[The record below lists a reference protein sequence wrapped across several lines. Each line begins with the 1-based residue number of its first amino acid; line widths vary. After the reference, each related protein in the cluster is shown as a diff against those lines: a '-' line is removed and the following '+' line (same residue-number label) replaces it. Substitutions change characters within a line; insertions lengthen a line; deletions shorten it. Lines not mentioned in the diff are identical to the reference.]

1 MLGGGR
7 EMELREISDSI
18 YHGKS
23 TEKKKEMNAVYYE
36 SAEFIKNNFPQ
47 KYQEMLQKAEQIA
60 YQIGAEEAAEIVQ
73 KMRPHGQ
80 KWTREEIAAY
90 LREKGIENH
99 ITDYYLVMNMMI
111 NDYSRTAR
119 MYGQD
124 NADFYFNLTYDFI
137 NDEDAPPG
145 KVARYFMN

>member
-1 MLGGGR
+1 
-7 EMELREISDSI
+7 MELREISDSI

-60 YQIGAEEAAEIVQ
+60 YQIGVEEAAEIVQ

-90 LREKGIENH
+90 LQEKGIENH

-124 NADFYFNLTYDFI
+124 NADFYFNLAYDFI